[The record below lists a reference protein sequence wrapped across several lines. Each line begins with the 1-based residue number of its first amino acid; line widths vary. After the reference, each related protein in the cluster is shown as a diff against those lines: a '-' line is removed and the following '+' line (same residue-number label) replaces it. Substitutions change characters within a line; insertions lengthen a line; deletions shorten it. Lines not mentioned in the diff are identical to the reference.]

1 MAILYNMVCGV
12 LAVIQSNHQY
22 LAQTKEKLCKVI
34 PKYAK
39 NVNKNTI
46 IEILQN
52 CCKYQKYSKIKHL
65 ERLCNNDKNTFHLP
79 RQHLP

>member
-1 MAILYNMVCGV
+1 MK
-12 LAVIQSNHQY
+12 LAQN

-39 NVNKNTI
+39 NVNKNTV

-52 CCKYQKYSKIKHL
+52 CCKCRKYSKIKHL
-65 ERLCNNDKNTFHLP
+65 ERF
-79 RQHLP
+79 